1 MDELIIYDEIFVE
14 RIYDLNET
22 PFVPDTVV
30 DCGGFE
36 GHFTLLARARFPQA
50 RFVVFEP
57 HPINF
62 EAMCANF
69 ERNGVSVD
77 ARREAVSAQAGEGR
91 FTGGGANGH
100 LTAGAESPGG
110 PVKVADLRELIR
122 DMAPRRLLL
131 KLDVEGEEMAII
143 PGLLPSL
150 PRMSAIYFEWHHGS
164 ESLGRIE
171 ATLRAA
177 GFAVNRC
184 RSRSDD
190 MYVDVCACRQ

>member
-1 MDELIIYDEIFVE
+1 MDELIIYDEIFIE
-14 RIYDLNET
+14 RIYDLNGT

-50 RFVVFEP
+50 KFVVFEP
-57 HPINF
+57 NPVNF

-69 ERNGVSVD
+69 ERNGLSVD
-77 ARREAVSAQAGEGR
+77 ARREAVSAESGER
-91 FTGGGANGH
+91 CFTGQGANGH
-100 LTAGAESPGG
+100 LITDAESPGN
-110 PVKVADLRELIR
+110 PVKVTDLRALIR

-131 KLDVEGEEMAII
+131 KLDVEGEELCII
-143 PGLLPSL
+143 PDLLHAL
-150 PRMSAIYFEWHHGS
+150 PRISAIYFEWHHGS

-177 GFAVNRC
+177 GFAVNRR
-184 RSRSDD
+184 RSRCDD